1 MNFTENS
8 DLRRRYCEQLETMN
22 DRLREKN
29 FAAQC
34 ETYYQNQIAHTAQAL
49 IESGRQ
55 IVLLSGPSASGKT
68 TTAQKLAQTLE
79 SRFDRR
85 AHVISLD
92 DFFVGKGNYP
102 KLPDGREDFESV
114 DALHLT
120 LFWETVDALL
130 CQGRAMMPQFDFSAS
145 VRKDGAYEL
154 EVGKRDVVIFEG
166 IHALNPRLMPADHG
180 KDAYRVYVSPKCQVC
195 RGDALFFPSRD
206 LRLVRRMVRDR
217 LFRAYT
223 FSQTAKIWD
232 NVCAGERENILP
244 FSSMA
249 DSVIDTTHGYEYGL
263 YVNYLQD
270 AVSDADPIVRDMA
283 EKIGQF
289 VRISPAAVPSDS
301 MIREFIGK
309 GESI

>member
-1 MNFTENS
+1 M
-8 DLRRRYCEQLETMN
+8 
-22 DRLREKN
+22 
-29 FAAQC
+29 
-34 ETYYQNQIAHTAQAL
+34 
-49 IESGRQ
+49 
-55 IVLLSGPSASGKT
+55 
-68 TTAQKLAQTLE
+68 
-79 SRFDRR
+79 
-85 AHVISLD
+85 
-92 DFFVGKGNYP
+92 
-102 KLPDGREDFESV
+102 
-114 DALHLT
+114 
-120 LFWETVDALL
+120 
-130 CQGRAMMPQFDFSAS
+130 
-145 VRKDGAYEL
+145 
-154 EVGKRDVVIFEG
+154 
-166 IHALNPRLMPADHG
+166 
-180 KDAYRVYVSPKCQVC
+180 
-195 RGDALFFPSRD
+195 
-206 LRLVRRMVRDR
+206 RLVRRMVRDR